1 MQDKRM
7 QDERDAGQYRW
18 RAGHMRC
25 RTGRMQNRSVAL
37 LVLQDRCRTGHMKN
51 RKDAVQDMQNRMY
64 TGQVQVQDKTDAGQ
78 VECRT

>member
-1 MQDKRM
+1 MQGISITY
-7 QDERDAGQYRW
+7 AGQYRW

-51 RKDAVQDMQNRMY
+51 RKECSSGHAEQDVYR
-64 TGQVQVQDKTDAGQ
+64 TGSGAGQ
-78 VECRT
+78 DGCRAG

>member
-1 MQDKRM
+1 
-7 QDERDAGQYRW
+7 
-18 RAGHMRC
+18 
-25 RTGRMQNRSVAL
+25 MQNRSVAL